1 MQNRFLLGI
10 SVGESFA
17 EFSLLSGDQPL
28 AHKRIFLARE
38 NLKSSLQQFL
48 ADHQDKTPLKVFISL
63 RFSEKLLDQRFS
75 GAIAQVTTEGFENW
89 LNLRRDPKYSLN
101 SKDLSFAINER
112 VRADGTIEKPLDFAE
127 LEAIATKLQL
137 VQCKKICLYFLHS
150 NTNPEH
156 TIKAQSFFTDKGF
169 EVFIPERTD
178 NSDEVSRWNKNSLN
192 AAISGVIEELQTD
205 LAEALSTIPSEDI
218 HYINSEGKLF
228 ERDAKDN
235 PLASLF
241 SLYTA
246 LAQTHTSKE
255 ASDILY
261 LGLESFVLISGDKWN
276 KIWQSPWG
284 ETEVSHPWITK
295 LKLQPTSGLDLNIF
309 ERIDFMPR
317 NEGWEPGPMFLG
329 RGQKLTLLDLW
340 SENAKLAKV
349 PGLED
354 RIAASGVQRFKNSLL
369 ALSKVSRNH
378 NNDQNHVIKDLQSL
392 AMQRMALQ
400 SRLDRQSERIV
411 ITGPLAEIFGNAF
424 KKDKKA
430 KVVPQAF
437 TDATATALLGLR
449 QLKDRR

>member
-17 EFSLLSGDQPL
+17 EYSLLSGDQPL

-48 ADHQDKTPLKVFISL
+48 EQHQDKTPEKVFISL

-75 GAIAQVTTEGFENW
+75 GAIAQVTTDGFENW
-89 LNLRRDPKYSLN
+89 LNLRRDPKYSLSN
-101 SKDLSFAINER
+101 KDLSFSVSER
-112 VRADGTIEKPLDFAE
+112 VRADGSIEKALDLTE

-137 VQCKKICLYFLHS
+137 VQCKKVCLHFLHS
-150 NTNPEH
+150 NSNPEH
-156 TIKAQSFFTDKGF
+156 AVKAQAFFSEKGF
-169 EVFIPERTD
+169 DVFSPERTD

-192 AAISGVIEELQTD
+192 AAISGVIEELQKD
-205 LAEALSTIPSEDI
+205 LKEALSEIPPENI
-218 HYINSEGKLF
+218 HYINSEGKF
-228 ERDAKDN
+228 FAQDAKEN
-235 PLASLF
+235 PLSSLF

-246 LAQTHTSKE
+246 LAQNFATKE
-255 ASDILY
+255 PTDILY
-261 LGLESFVLISGDKWN
+261 LGLENFALISGSKWN
-276 KIWQSPWG
+276 RVWQSPWG
-284 ETEVSHPWITK
+284 ETEVSHPWTTK

-309 ERIDFMPR
+309 ERIDFAAR

-340 SENAKLAKV
+340 SESAKLAKV

-354 RIAASGVQRFKNSLL
+354 RIATSGVQRFKNSLL
-369 ALSKVSRNH
+369 ALSKISKNH
-378 NNDQNHVIKDLQSL
+378 NNDQSHVIKDLQSL

-400 SRLDRQSERIV
+400 SRLDRQSEKIIV
-411 ITGPLAEIFGNAF
+411 TGPLAEIFGNAF

-430 KVVPQAF
+430 KVVPQPF

-449 QLKDRR
+449 QLKDLQ

>member
-17 EFSLLSGDQPL
+17 EFSLLSGDEPL

-48 ADHQDKTPLKVFISL
+48 AEHHDKVPQKVFISL

-89 LNLRRDPKYSLN
+89 LNLRREPKFSLN
-101 SKDLSFAINER
+101 NKDLSFAVNER
-112 VRADGTIEKPLDFAE
+112 VRADGSVEKSLDIAE

-150 NTNPEH
+150 NTNPLH
-156 TIKAQSFFTDKGF
+156 INTARSFFLEKGF
-169 EVFIPERTD
+169 EVFTPERTD

-192 AAISGVIEELQTD
+192 AAISGVIEELQKD
-205 LAEALSTIPSEDI
+205 LAEALNSIPSENI
-218 HYINSEGKLF
+218 HYVSSEGKLF

-235 PLASLF
+235 PLSSLF

-246 LAQTHTSKE
+246 LAQTYATKD

-261 LGLESFVLISGDKWN
+261 LGLESFVLISGNKWN

-284 ETEVSHPWITK
+284 ETEVSHPWVTK
-295 LKLQPTSGLDLNIF
+295 LKLQPTSGLDLNVF
-309 ERIDFMPR
+309 ERVDFLSR

-340 SENAKLAKV
+340 SENTKLAKV

-369 ALSKVSRNH
+369 ALSKISRNH
-378 NNDQNHVIKDLQSL
+378 NNDQSHVIKDLQSL
-392 AMQRMALQ
+392 AIQRMALQ
-400 SRLDRQSERIV
+400 SRLDRQNERIV
-411 ITGPLAEIFGNAF
+411 VTGPLAEIFGNAF

-437 TDATATALLGLR
+437 TDATATALMGLR
-449 QLKDRR
+449 QLKDQR